1 VRFGKLADCKQFAHS
16 GQYTC
21 VDVLTSLEGNKRF
34 RTWVEKELDGYDQTD
49 ELPEYRR
56 VRAIWSSRMG
66 VRYIVRAIRDI
77 DMFPVRRDRD
87 LTETASGG
95 PGMAT

>member
-56 VRAIWSSRMG
+56 VRAIAKG
-66 VRYIVRAIRDI
+66 H
-77 DMFPVRRDRD
+77 F
-87 LTETASGG
+87 LGG
-95 PGMAT
+95 FSAQINNQRLPAFVLNAQPP

>member
-1 VRFGKLADCKQFAHS
+1 LESLPTANNSR

-56 VRAIWSSRMG
+56 VRAIAKGHFLGGFCAQINISGCLHLFLTRNRRKLVKACG
-66 VRYIVRAIRDI
+66 VSD
-77 DMFPVRRDRD
+77 
-87 LTETASGG
+87 GG
-95 PGMAT
+95 S